1 MIYKNNVKWILRSIG
16 NHTIAHSV
24 VIGDGNVLVDNGEG
38 NHEDM
43 KEIMAKHIK
52 KVTCEHASIS
62 KELATLKNIIQISS
76 TSLHLMSKKSD
87 KKLESVLEL
96 LEMTLQSDYDFAI
109 KIDRALVGIQK
120 WSEDSKRTL
129 HDMYKATSHQAP
141 KEALSTIQFVASKCV
156 GVHSRETLKKLLDI
170 DRHAMEDDPTDQNM
184 CFRGLIF
191 WRQKDPE
198 NHNAKQL
205 QKLLKDLD
213 KITLEDREQVSESV
227 LKLNNADL
235 NMMNGVGEPIFI
247 RMYRNVEETLAH
259 VTSISQKLATIE
271 QREILDMIRLETNHT
286 PRCADVS
293 DRCQSAHQT

>member
-1 MIYKNNVKWILRSIG
+1 MSMRDVACQF
-16 NHTIAHSV
+16 T
-24 VIGDGNVLVDNGEG
+24 
-38 NHEDM
+38 
-43 KEIMAKHIK
+43 
-52 KVTCEHASIS
+52 
-62 KELATLKNIIQISS
+62 KNIIQISS

-141 KEALSTIQFVASKCV
+141 KEALSTIQFVASKCGRLFIYEAKHVNLSKTNTLLLVKPIDTNCSFRSAISLAV